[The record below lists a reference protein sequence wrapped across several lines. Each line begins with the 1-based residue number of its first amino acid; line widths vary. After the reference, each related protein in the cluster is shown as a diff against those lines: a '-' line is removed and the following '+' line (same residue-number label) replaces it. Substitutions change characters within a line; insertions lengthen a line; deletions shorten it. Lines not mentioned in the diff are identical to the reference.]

1 MKYTQL
7 NLNYRYEKL
16 GEMTANRPVK
26 FLQIIKR
33 KKDPYKSTKKMV
45 ANLMKAIHIVRKRVC
60 ALENEVLLL
69 TMMSS
74 PVLQKTLTL
83 KCINSFGHM
92 SFMEPDRVWVTD
104 DDNNNLILIDTT
116 TGNKLRSINDTLRET
131 AYGFHT
137 VNGYSNVYIDEHENV
152 VISNQFFDRE
162 IILSKTYGLHSD
174 FTPTC
179 VYWPRFSKELLI
191 GLHSRDTNTGMIIRL
206 IDSFFVDF
214 FPERKSELI
223 RCVFPRFITENTNG
237 DVVISDRGAVMVTE
251 RNGGLRFLYTGP
263 SPKPGLDP
271 GGICTDALSNILVCD
286 GITKT
291 IHMID
296 RDGVF
301 LSYLLTRKSPGICNR
316 PVSLTYDFNNHLL
329 LVGSGDNTLSVYR
342 YVNRRLDLV
351 GKYKKAS
358 DKQNKIHICLLN
370 NVHYQCF
377 GVLSYNS
384 LEILKTKVI

>member
-1 MKYTQL
+1 M
-7 NLNYRYEKL
+7 
-16 GEMTANRPVK
+16 GEVTANRPVK
-26 FLQIIKR
+26 FLQSIKR
-33 KKDPYKSTKKMV
+33 KKDPHKSTKKRV
-45 ANLMKAIHIVRKRVC
+45 PNLMKAIHIVRKRVC
-60 ALENEVLLL
+60 VLENEDLLL

-92 SFMEPDRVWVTD
+92 SFMEPSRVWVTD
-104 DDNNNLILIDTT
+104 DENNNLILIDTT
-116 TGNKLRSINDTLRET
+116 TGNKLRSINDTLREA

-137 VNGYSNVYIDEHENV
+137 VKGSSYMVYINEHENV
-152 VISNQFFDRE
+152 VMHTEFFDHE
-162 IILSKTYGLHSD
+162 ILLSKEDLLFSH

-179 VYWPRFSKELLI
+179 VYYSPSSGELLI
-191 GLHSRDTNTGMIIRL
+191 GLHNRVTDTGMIIRCNL
-206 IDSFFVDF
+206 IEFLPRLQYEFCI
-214 FPERKSELI
+214 E
-223 RCVFPRFITENTNG
+223 CVFPRFITENTNG
-237 DVVISDRGAVMVTE
+237 DVVVSDRGAVVVTE
-251 RNGGLRFLYTGP
+251 RNGGPRFLYTGP

-271 GGICTDALSNILVCD
+271 GGICTDALLHILVCD

-342 YVNRRLDLV
+342 YINRRLDLV
-351 GKYKKAS
+351 GKYKKSLRQA
-358 DKQNKIHICLLN
+358 KQNAHLTAN
-370 NVHYQCF
+370 
-377 GVLSYNS
+377 
-384 LEILKTKVI
+384 